1 MLSSNQNKG
10 EDFRDNTFIFLALM
24 LLPFERLDAR
34 DTNVL
39 ELQMVCRNPSLI
51 KRQLRLVL
59 RSVMFATTLLAV

>member
-1 MLSSNQNKG
+1 MTILSSSW
-10 EDFRDNTFIFLALM
+10 LM
-24 LLPFERLDAR
+24 LQPFERLDAR

-39 ELQMVCRNPSLI
+39 ELQMVCRRNPSLI